1 MQLRKATTADLEAI
15 AAMEAQCFPPSEA
28 CTKADFEKRLAT
40 YADHFFL
47 LFDEDGRLVS
57 FTDGMA
63 TDDEHLS
70 DEMYA
75 DASMH
80 NPDGAWQMVFG
91 LNTRPDCRRKG
102 YAGLVLQALIDDAGN
117 NGRKGVVLTCK
128 DHLVPYYSRFGFEN
142 EGLSGSTHGNVT
154 WHEMRLTF

>member
-1 MQLRKATTADLEAI
+1 MQLRKATAADLEAI
-15 AAMEAQCFPPSEA
+15 ASMEAECFPPSEA
-28 CTKADFEKRLAT
+28 CTKADFEKRLAS
-40 YADHFFL
+40 YAGHFFL

-57 FTDGMA
+57 FIDGMA
-63 TDDEHLS
+63 TDEGHLT

-75 DASMH
+75 NASMH
-80 NPDGAWQMVFG
+80 NPGGAWQMIFG

-102 YAGLVLQALIDDAGN
+102 YAGLVLKTLIDDARN
-117 NGRKGVVLTCK
+117 SGRKGVVLTCK
-128 DHLVPYYSRFGFEN
+128 DHLVPYYSRFGFAD